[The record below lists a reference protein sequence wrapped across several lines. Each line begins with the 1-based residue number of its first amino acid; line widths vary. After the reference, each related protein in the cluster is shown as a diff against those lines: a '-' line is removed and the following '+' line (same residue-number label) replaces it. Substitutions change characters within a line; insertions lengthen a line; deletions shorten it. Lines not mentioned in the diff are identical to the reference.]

1 MKVNVVKESYFKS
14 ETPEVVSE
22 VQDVVGTDEAPAEIN
37 DVMARY
43 TQAIT
48 KFSK

>member
-1 MKVNVVKESYFKS
+1 MNVIKESYFKS
-14 ETPEVVSE
+14 ETVEATDE
-22 VQDVVGTDEAPAEIN
+22 VQEVVGTDQAPAEIG